1 MSNLHRNEV
10 NSCVID
16 ICAWQLRV
24 IYLSFSNTNFL
35 RVEYE
40 GNRTRTHNSSV
51 LSRAH
56 HLPGLLR
63 LRSCSSNCFYHVTH
77 PKGYGPEVL
86 IRCIYTRPANRT
98 SFMRTENWS
107 IFSKNAAL
115 SLSPHEFSSYYHRLL
130 QDQYARATMREY
142 TICLYMMSDILILYF
157 FAIFIPYKKL
167 KLFLIAWCSI

>member
-1 MSNLHRNEV
+1 MT
-10 NSCVID
+10 
-16 ICAWQLRV
+16 LRV
-24 IYLSFSNTNFL
+24 TIASNISHGFSNTIFP

-77 PKGYGPEVL
+77 AKGYGLEVL

-115 SLSPHEFSSYYHRLL
+115 SIFAFSSYH
-130 QDQYARATMREY
+130 
-142 TICLYMMSDILILYF
+142 IILFPKTTILYESYDGRDS
-157 FAIFIPYKKL
+157 PM
-167 KLFLIAWCSI
+167 